1 MNIPSDLM
9 IEQLEMAEA
18 ATLPKGICSEVTE
31 LNWCTLTEVRVEDQ
45 EGAAAIGRE
54 IGRYLTLETEK
65 TYEIGEPAFEE
76 IADILAKH
84 LRQMLGEKKRIL
96 VLGIGNPNI
105 TPDSLGDKAVR
116 RLMVT
121 RPLSPLPAAFS
132 SVSAAAAPVF
142 GISGIESAEMAQG
155 LARVLQPEAVILIDA
170 MATGSLDRLCKT
182 IQLSDSGLTPGG
194 GVDNSRKEISAHTLG
209 VPVLSIGMPT
219 VVDCRALLRH
229 VLEEEWENYGV
240 KLHPYEESLIA
251 TPRQMEAAT
260 DMGAKIIAFAL
271 NKAFHGDLSTE
282 EILKYLY

>member
-9 IEQLEMAEA
+9 IEQLEMAKMA
-18 ATLPKGICSEVTE
+18 LPKGIRNEVKKRKH
-31 LNWCTLTEVRVEDQ
+31 CTLTEVIIEDQ
-45 EGAAAIGRE
+45 EGAEALGRE
-54 IGRYLTLETEK
+54 MGRYLTLETEK

-76 IADILAKH
+76 IAEILAERLH
-84 LRQMLGEKKRIL
+84 TMLGEKKRIL
-96 VLGIGNPNI
+96 ILGIGNPNI
-105 TPDSLGDKAVR
+105 TPDSLGAKTVE

-121 RPLSPLPAAFS
+121 RPLSPLPEHYTA
-132 SVSAAAAPVF
+132 VSAAAAPVY

-155 LARVLQPEAVILIDA
+155 LTRVLQPEAVILIDA
-170 MATGSLDRLCKT
+170 MATGTLERLCKT
-182 IQLSDSGLTPGG
+182 IQLADSGLTPGG
-194 GVDNSRKEISAHTLG
+194 GVDNARKEISAATLG

-219 VVDCRALLRH
+219 VVDCRVLLRH
-229 VLEEEWENYGV
+229 VLADEWEQYGV

-271 NKAFHGDLSTE
+271 NKALHGNLSTE

>member
-9 IEQLEMAEA
+9 IEQLEMAKMA
-18 ATLPKGICSEVTE
+18 LPKGIRNEVQQLTH
-31 LNWCTLTEVRVEDQ
+31 CTLTEVIIEDQ
-45 EGAAAIGRE
+45 DGAAALGRE
-54 IGRYLTLETEK
+54 IGRYITLETEK

-76 IADILAKH
+76 IADILSKR
-84 LRQMLGEKKRIL
+84 LRIMLGEKQRIL
-96 VLGIGNPNI
+96 VLGIGNPAI
-105 TPDSLGDKAVR
+105 TPDSLGAKAID

-121 RPLSPLPAAFS
+121 RPLSPLPEHYA

-155 LARVLQPEAVILIDA
+155 LTKVLQPEAVILIDA
-170 MATGSLDRLCKT
+170 MATGTLERLCKT
-182 IQLSDSGLTPGG
+182 IQLADSGLTPGG
-194 GVDNSRKEISAHTLG
+194 GVDNARKEISAATLG

-219 VVDCRALLRH
+219 VVDCRVLLRH
-229 VLEEEWENYGV
+229 VLADEWEQYGV

-251 TPRQMEAAT
+251 VPRQMEAAT

-271 NKAFHGDLSTE
+271 NKALHGNLTTE